1 MGPSPLN
8 PKLKNPRMG
17 VFQQPTEEGRESN
30 MSTKRYAMVMDTSRC
45 IDCKACTVAC
55 KTENDVPL
63 GRENHRNWVTEEKLR
78 GKYPLLGQSYTPGQC
93 NQCRKPPCHKVCP
106 TRATEISEGGIVTI
120 KSQKCIGC
128 KYCMA
133 ACPYDARFYNEE
145 LGATDKCTF
154 CIERVRQGRIP
165 ACVETCPTKVR
176 VFGDLGD
183 PKSEVSRL
191 LALNEH
197 RVVKPEM
204 GTGPSLYYLMNTKEL
219 GR

>member
-1 MGPSPLN
+1 M
-8 PKLKNPRMG
+8 
-17 VFQQPTEEGRESN
+17 QE
-30 MSTKRYAMVMDTSRC
+30 KRYAIVLDTSRC

-63 GRENHRNWVTEEKLR
+63 GLENYRNWVAQDELR
-78 GKYPLLGQSYTPGQC
+78 GSFPNLGQSFTPGQC

-106 TRATEISEGGIVTI
+106 TKATEIGEGGIITVNENR
-120 KSQKCIGC
+120 CIGC

-154 CIERVRQGRIP
+154 CLHRVVAGRLP

-176 VFGDLGD
+176 VFGDLND
-183 PKSEVSRL
+183 PKSEVSL
-191 LALNEH
+191 LLVKYQH
-197 RVVKPEM
+197 RVSKPEM
-204 GTGPSLYYLMNTKEL
+204 GTGPALYYLVNTKER
-219 GR
+219 G